1 MKRYI
6 FRVRVFC
13 ALCVLVAA
21 FLLPATDARALP
33 KTPSELRAIFEN
45 LTETTV
51 KHGDIPALFNPPTM
65 NVIDASN
72 AFEATEPML
81 LVAFPTGI
89 RMYAQSILVWH
100 EVVNETIK
108 GRSYVVTYS
117 PISGSFAA
125 YDARV
130 DNVSLLFDSEG
141 RLYDN
146 NSVLIDR
153 NTGSLWLQLPGICFD
168 GPLTGRG
175 LKQIPVLWTDW
186 AHARKAFPKAEVIGR
201 PRGMQRT
208 YGRDP
213 YGSYQEKDSYYQNEY
228 VYYPLSKGLDI
239 RMAPKTPIMGI
250 EKDTLSFAVDIGYVK
265 EKGLVN
271 FFLGPYPLLA
281 VYDPTLGT
289 VRVYDRT
296 VWGEPALFRLEDG
309 QIVDIDSQ
317 SRWNMDGVAV
327 AGNLKG
333 ASLEP
338 LFGIYAFWFAWAAF
352 YPDTIPVPGPTVVPD
367 SALVKGRP

>member
-1 MKRYI
+1 MSRS
-6 FRVRVFC
+6 FS
-13 ALCVLVAA
+13 A
-21 FLLPATDARALP
+21 LLPCLLFVAISLCANGQAQALP
-33 KTPSELRAIFEN
+33 RTQTELREIFDN
-45 LTETTV
+45 LTETAI

-65 NVIDASN
+65 TVNDAAN
-72 AFEATEPML
+72 AFEDSDPML
-81 LVAFPTGI
+81 LVAYPSGI

-108 GRSYVVTYS
+108 GRSYAVTYS
-117 PISGSFAA
+117 PLSGSFAA
-125 YDARV
+125 YETKV
-130 DNVSLLFDSEG
+130 DNMGLVFDAEG
-141 RLYDN
+141 RLFNN

-168 GPLTGRG
+168 GPLMGRG
-175 LKQIPVLWTDW
+175 LKQVPVMWTDW
-186 AHARKAFPKAEVIGR
+186 ARARKAFPDAAVIGR

-213 YGSYQEKDSYYQNEY
+213 YGSYHDRESYYHNEY
-228 VYYPLSKGLDI
+228 VYYPLSNGLDI
-239 RMAPKTPIMGI
+239 RMPPKTPIMGI
-250 EKDTLSFAVDIGYVK
+250 EKDTLSFAIGLEYVK

-281 VYDPTLGT
+281 VYDSHVGT

-296 VWGEPALFRLEDG
+296 VWGEPALFRLENG
-309 QIVDIDSQ
+309 KLVDIDSQ
-317 SRWNMDGVAV
+317 TRWNMDGVAV
-327 AGNLKG
+327 EGNLKG

-352 YPDTIPVPGPTVVPD
+352 YPDTITIPGPTVVPD
-367 SALVKGRP
+367 SALIKGKP